1 MNNKYY
7 MNSFIKFLT
16 ASLLLLAPAA
26 MRAFPAYPGKMKAK
40 QADGTELTIQFT
52 TGILP

>member
-7 MNSFIKFLT
+7 MNSFIK
-16 ASLLLLAPAA
+16 SLLLLAPAA
-26 MRAFPAYPGKMKAK
+26 MRAVPAYPGKMKAK